1 MKFMEIDLQIPIYS
15 RDQVKLATW
24 VIFSLFSEKFSL
36 FYKKVGFSLK
46 IISRKQ
52 KKQKIM

>member
-1 MKFMEIDLQIPIYS
+1 MEINLQIPIYS
-15 RDQVKLATW
+15 RDQVKVTTW

-36 FYKKVGFSLK
+36 FYKKIEFSLK